1 MNDFLPLTIENAKKN
16 KEALLAL
23 LGGGSEV
30 SLDVSPFEAV
40 DLSGLQTLVAFMRE
54 ATARGKKIVFTGTV
68 QGGFSR
74 ALTVSGLASEACA
87 TAEDAEAAIKA
98 VCR

>member
-1 MNDFLPLTIENAKKN
+1 MNDLLPLTIENAKNN
-16 KEALLAL
+16 KETLIAL

-30 SLDVSPFEAV
+30 PVDVSAFESV
-40 DLSGLQTLVAFMRE
+40 DLSGLQMLVAFVRE
-54 ATARGKKIVFTGTV
+54 ASARGKKIIFTGTV
-68 QGGFSR
+68 HSGFSR
-74 ALTVSGLASEACA
+74 ALTVSGLAAEACA